1 MGIKWHNLGREL
13 CCMGMKLYNLGR
25 ELCRGGFIARAI
37 NRKVPFCRC
46 YVQSNDMIKFASYA
60 AAYGP

>member
-13 CCMGMKLYNLGR
+13 CSMGMKLYNLGR
-25 ELCRGGFIARAI
+25 ELCGSGFIARAI

-60 AAYGP
+60 AA

>member
-13 CCMGMKLYNLGR
+13 CSIGMELYNLGR
-25 ELCRGGFIARAI
+25 ELCGSGFIARAI

-60 AAYGP
+60 AA

>member
-1 MGIKWHNLGREL
+1 MGIKWYNLGREL
-13 CCMGMKLYNLGR
+13 WCMGMDLYNLGR
-25 ELCRGGFIARAI
+25 ELCCSGFIARAI